1 MNAPGIWAA
10 VPVKTLRHGKMR
22 LAPALA
28 PAQRR
33 RLVLSML
40 DDVLDA
46 LVGTP
51 SLHGIMVISPDRDVL
66 AAAAHAG
73 AVCVPQAGDIG
84 LSPTANEA
92 ARLADALYRAAGIMI
107 VPADLPAAT
116 PDDFEAIIAAHEAP
130 GCTIA
135 PAHDGGT
142 NTILLSPPC
151 AMGFLFGPGSTRR
164 HVEAAAALGL
174 RARIVER
181 AALARDVDEPADLEM
196 VCVS

>member
-10 VPVKTLRHGKMR
+10 VPVKSLRRAKQR

-33 RLVLSML
+33 RLVLRML

-46 LVGTP
+46 LIRTP
-51 SLHGIMVISPDRDVL
+51 SLQGILVISPDRDVL

-73 AVCVPQAGDIG
+73 TVCVPQAGDVG

-92 ARLADALYRAAGIMI
+92 ARLAAALYGATGIMI
-107 VPADLPAAT
+107 VPADIPTAA
-116 PDDFEAIIAAHEAP
+116 PDDFEAIIAAHQTP
-130 GCTIA
+130 GCTLA

-151 AMGFLFGPGSTRR
+151 AMGFLFGPGSARR

-174 RARIVER
+174 SARIVLR
-181 AALARDVDEPADLEM
+181 AALSRDIDEPADLEM
-196 VCVS
+196 VCAP